1 MTTTSPAPSVG
12 ARTSSIPRS
21 RLAGRRTGCGL
32 EDLAGHRSVDH
43 ERCDDAGA
51 TQAGDEGGGAP
62 VPLRC
67 RVDQALA
74 PRTPALAADHGGRRT
89 RLVEDDKGGG
99 AHGALPDPPALA
111 SGGDV
116 RSILFAGLERLFF
129 AAGRGGAASSRSS
142 SASRPRCHARSERSA
157 PRAGAG
163 PPTRVPSSWPPR
175 FSSIPNLERRAC
187 EARKCSSA
195 LSALIWRI
203 SRVALPDRIGRRRGA
218 SGGEEVSGDIGG
230 GGA

>member
-116 RSILFAGLERLFF
+116 RSILLTGLERLFLCRRSRRRRVVQIVVSEPT
-129 AAGRGGAASSRSS
+129 AMPCSVRAVRTTRWRRSADKGAVIMA
-142 SASRPRCHARSERSA
+142 SAS
-157 PRAGAG
+157 
-163 PPTRVPSSWPPR
+163 PPYPT
-175 FSSIPNLERRAC
+175 
-187 EARKCSSA
+187 
-195 LSALIWRI
+195 
-203 SRVALPDRIGRRRGA
+203 
-218 SGGEEVSGDIGG
+218 
-230 GGA
+230 